1 MRSILFNLLLL
12 MALGCASAGSD
23 GPSRSADD
31 PSGSGTI
38 GATGGN
44 RLLEFRL
51 TVNPNGQ
58 IDTTGRGYYLIFLN
72 ANGQPIEVT
81 DLDTFT
87 DFIRFD
93 GRNFDFF
100 HRQLNQPNAG
110 FNFVQVGS
118 LAGSAQISPDG
129 RSIDVVL
136 DVGESTSFLNQFIV
150 ANTFTAHAGTTDN
163 FQGAFVGRLID
174 TLGQGPNIGSNSLQT
189 ITVRK
194 GSGAI
199 DPRPQSYPIDAQAD
213 HIIQNDLA
221 ADFPYQNFDIV
232 RFEVTAR

>member
-1 MRSILFNLLLL
+1 M
-12 MALGCASAGSD
+12 
-23 GPSRSADD
+23 
-31 PSGSGTI
+31 TI
-38 GATGGN
+38 
-44 RLLEFRL
+44 
-51 TVNPNGQ
+51 NPNGQ
-58 IDTTGRGYYLIFLN
+58 IDTTGRGYYIILLN
-72 ANGQPIEVT
+72 ANGQLIEVT

-118 LAGSAQISPDG
+118 LSGSAQISPDG

-150 ANTFTAHAGTTDN
+150 ANTFTAHAATTDN
-163 FQGAFVGRLID
+163 FQGAFVGRLLD
-174 TLGQGPNIGSNSLQT
+174 TMGQGPNIGTNSLQT

-194 GSGAI
+194 ESGAI
-199 DPRPQSYPIDAQAD
+199 EPLPQSYPTDPLAD
-213 HIIQNDLA
+213 HIVQNDLST
-221 ADFPYQNFDIV
+221 DFPYENFDIV